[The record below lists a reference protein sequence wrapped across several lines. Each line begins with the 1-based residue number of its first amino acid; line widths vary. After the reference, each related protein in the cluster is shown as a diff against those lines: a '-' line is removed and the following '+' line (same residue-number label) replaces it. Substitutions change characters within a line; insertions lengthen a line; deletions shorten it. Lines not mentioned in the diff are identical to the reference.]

1 MGNHWVLCDSGQV
14 GYWLAGLDCS
24 RVVFDGVDFRMV
36 GNMSDDPFTLFDNI
50 AIAMHELLD
59 SYVRAG
65 FTRKEGMELV
75 KIHLVDYLTEPEE
88 SV

>member
-1 MGNHWVLCDSGQV
+1 
-14 GYWLAGLDCS
+14 
-24 RVVFDGVDFRMV
+24 
-36 GNMSDDPFTLFDNI
+36 MSEDPFTTFDEI

-75 KIHLVDYLTEPEE
+75 RIHLVDHLTEPEE
-88 SV
+88 AE